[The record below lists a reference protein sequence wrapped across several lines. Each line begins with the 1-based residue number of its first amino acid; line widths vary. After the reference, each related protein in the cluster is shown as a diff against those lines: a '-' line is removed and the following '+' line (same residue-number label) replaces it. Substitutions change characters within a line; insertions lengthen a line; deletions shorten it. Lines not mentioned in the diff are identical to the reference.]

1 MEPQPRDRP
10 VYTPEELPRHFP
22 GAKVLRLR
30 RPRKMVGLARAVG
43 VPALFSTAY
52 GNVGSSIYYALGVT
66 AASALGLTPV
76 VFMFAGLLFACTAL
90 SYAEATA
97 AIPEAGGSSSFARK
111 SLNEGW
117 SFLAGWALML
127 DYIITI
133 AISALFVPHYL
144 GAFWPSLLH
153 PPGNVIGG
161 IIVVAIL
168 VWLNVRGIRESGLV
182 NVSLAV
188 IDLITQA
195 VLVGAGFWLLLSWQT
210 LISNVRWGEAPTWHQ
225 LLYGV
230 SIAMVAYTGIETV
243 SNMAEEARAPERS
256 VPRAISLVFV
266 AVLVI
271 YAGISLTALS
281 AMPVVHSAEA
291 GWTTELSTRYLG
303 DPVLGIAAKLPV
315 PVLRDFFRPWIG
327 ILAATILFI
336 GTNAGIIGVSRLAY
350 SMGLYQQLPP
360 FLSRVHP
367 RYRTPYRPIILFGA
381 VAAILILPGHIEL
394 LADLYSFG
402 AMLAFSLAHVS
413 VIAMRIRQPDL
424 PRPFKIPLNIKIR
437 DREIPVTAVVGL
449 LGTFSTWLVVVVT
462 HPWGRTIGFAWLAVG
477 WFMYAVYRR
486 AVGLPLMRTA
496 GRGRHEAR

>member
-1 MEPQPRDRP
+1 
-10 VYTPEELPRHFP
+10 
-22 GAKVLRLR
+22 
-30 RPRKMVGLARAVG
+30 MVGLTRAVG

-144 GAFWPSLLH
+144 GAFWPSLRH

-182 NVSLAV
+182 NILLAV
-188 IDLITQA
+188 ADILTQA
-195 VLVGAGFWLLLSWQT
+195 VLVGAGLWLLLSWQT
-210 LISNVRWGEAPTWHQ
+210 LISNVHWAEAPTWHQ

-230 SIAMVAYTGIETV
+230 SIAMIAYTGIETI

-256 VPRAISLVFV
+256 VPKAISLVFV
-266 AVLVI
+266 AVLAM
-271 YAGISLTALS
+271 YAGISITALS
-281 AMPVVHSAEA
+281 AMPVVRSPEGA
-291 GWTTELSTRYLG
+291 WTTELATRYLE

-315 PVLRDFFRPWIG
+315 PALREFFHPWIG

-360 FLSRVHP
+360 SLSRVHP
-367 RYRTPYRPIILFGA
+367 RYRTPYRSIIAFGA
-381 VAAILILPGHIEL
+381 VAALLILPGHIEL

-402 AMLAFSLAHVS
+402 AMLAFSTAHVC
-413 VIAMRIRQPDL
+413 VIVLRIRQPDL
-424 PRPFKIPLNIKIR
+424 ARPFKIPFNIKIR
-437 DREIPVTAVVGL
+437 DREIPITAAVGL
-449 LGTFSTWLVVVVT
+449 LGTLTTWLVVVIT
-462 HPWGRTIGFAWLAVG
+462 HPWGRTVGFAWIAIG
-477 WFMYAVYRR
+477 ATMYVAYRK
-486 AVGLPLMRTA
+486 ANGLPLMRTA
-496 GRGRHEAR
+496 ERRAA